1 MNFGNGELTGS
12 ILVEAALMVSW
23 RLWRDTLCLRIPEAN
38 KIPTPTGLE
47 IRVCSDLKKG
57 RLSLTATL
65 TLQSS
70 GWQFAVLTVVAPTLT
85 TLVITSTPDGSGVS
99 VVEGVANGFR

>member
-1 MNFGNGELTGS
+1 M
-12 ILVEAALMVSW
+12 ADW

-47 IRVCSDLKKG
+47 IKVCSDLGKE

-65 TLQSS
+65 TLQSN
-70 GWQFAVLTVVAPTLT
+70 GWQFAVLTVVGPTLT
-85 TLVITSTPDGSGVS
+85 TLG
-99 VVEGVANGFR
+99 